1 MAHEERVVH
10 RESVDTATGHEHP
23 VAATDRATTVTSE
36 RVAYR
41 PSGAEL
47 ARRIVVFLFG
57 VIQGLIVLR
66 IILLLLNAREGNDLV
81 SFILNMS
88 QIFVAPF
95 IGILGRDELASSG
108 SVLDLAAIIALV
120 GWTIL
125 EFVILALLNVFR
137 REP

>member
-1 MAHEERVVH
+1 MTHEERVVH
-10 RESVDTATGHEHP
+10 RETVDATGHAHP
-23 VAATDRATTVTSE
+23 AATHGATTAVTSE

-47 ARRIVVFLFG
+47 ARRLVVFIFG

-81 SFILNMS
+81 SFILNAS
-88 QIFVAPF
+88 QLFVAPF
-95 IGILGRDELASSG
+95 IGILGTNALEANG
-108 SVLDLAAIIALV
+108 SVLDIAAIVALV

-125 EFVILALLNVFR
+125 EMLILALLNVFR